1 MWEAWTSTQKGPLPQ
16 RPACMERRLNMR
28 YLVVEP
34 HPDDLAFFCGGTVAR
49 LISEGH
55 EVHTLVV
62 TDGEQGTLNRSY
74 ATDRNLAAVMRE
86 EQQAACATLGVEH
99 VKFLGMKNHFLEPTH
114 ELRERIVRHV
124 REIQPAAV
132 FTIDPWNF
140 DENPDHRAVGQVVLE
155 ACSFA
160 HFHLFHPEHLEQ
172 GLDIAM
178 VAKVILGKTPNP
190 NAYVDI
196 SDFVEKKISAI
207 LCYKSQLELM
217 RMEGAARLK
226 VLGKSSPIFDNP
238 LDEVIPASIR
248 QVAED
253 EGEKGNLPMAESF
266 HVRGLGILEN
276 IKDLIGGLSV

>member
-1 MWEAWTSTQKGPLPQ
+1 
-16 RPACMERRLNMR
+16 MR

-34 HPDDLAFFCGGTVAR
+34 HPDDLPFFCGGTVAK
-49 LISEGH
+49 LLAEGH
-55 EVHTLVV
+55 EVSTLVV
-62 TDGEQGTLNRSY
+62 TDGEQGTLNLAY
-74 ATDRNLAAVMRE
+74 DTDEKLAAVMRE
-86 EQQAACATLGVEH
+86 EERAACKILGVRDI
-99 VKFLGMKNHFLEPTH
+99 KFLGLKNHFQEPTH
-114 ELRERIVRHV
+114 ELREKIVRHI

-132 FTIDPWNF
+132 FTLDPWNF

-160 HFHLFHPEHLEQ
+160 HFHLFHPEHLEE
-172 GLDIAM
+172 GLRTAM

-196 SDFVEKKISAI
+196 SAYIEKKIEAI

-217 RMEGAARLK
+217 QMEGKGRLE

-238 LDEVIPASIR
+238 LDDIIPASVR
-248 QVAED
+248 QLAEE
-253 EGEKGNLPMAESF
+253 EGAKANLPMAEAF

-276 IKDLIGGLSV
+276 IKDLIGGLDV

>member
-1 MWEAWTSTQKGPLPQ
+1 
-16 RPACMERRLNMR
+16 MR

-34 HPDDLAFFCGGTVAR
+34 HPDDLPFFCGGTVAK

-62 TDGEQGTLNRSY
+62 TDGEQGTLNLSY
-74 ATDRNLAAVMRE
+74 DKDDKLAAVMRAE
-86 EQQAACATLGVEH
+86 EQAACKTLGVKNI
-99 VKFLGMKNHFLEPTH
+99 KFLGLKNHFLEPTH
-114 ELRERIVRHV
+114 ELREKIVRRV

-160 HFHLFHPEHLEQ
+160 HFHLFHPEHLEE
-172 GLDIAM
+172 GLSTAM
-178 VAKVILGKTPNP
+178 VAKVILGKTPSP
-190 NAYVDI
+190 NSYVDI
-196 SDFVEKKISAI
+196 SGFIDKKIEAI
-207 LCYKSQLELM
+207 LCYKSQIELM
-217 RMEGAARLK
+217 QMEGAARLK

-238 LDEVIPASIR
+238 LDQAIPASVTQI
-248 QVAED
+248 AEE
-253 EGEKGNLPMAESF
+253 EGQKAGLPMAEAF

>member
-1 MWEAWTSTQKGPLPQ
+1 V
-16 RPACMERRLNMR
+16 R

-34 HPDDLAFFCGGTVAR
+34 HPDDLVFFCGGTVAK
-49 LISEGH
+49 LLSEGH

-74 ATDRNLAAVMRE
+74 DTDMKLAAVMRE
-86 EQQAACATLGVEH
+86 EERAACKELGVEH
-99 VKFLGMKNHFLEPTH
+99 IKFLGLKNHFLEPTH
-114 ELRERIVRHV
+114 ELREKIVRHV
-124 REIQPAAV
+124 REVQPAAV
-132 FTIDPWNF
+132 ITIDPWNF

-160 HFHLFHPEHLEQ
+160 HFHLFHPEHLEE
-172 GLDIAM
+172 GLQTAM

-190 NAYVDI
+190 NSYVDI
-196 SDFVEKKISAI
+196 SGFIDKKIAAA

-238 LDEVIPASIR
+238 LDEVIPASIHA
-248 QVAED
+248 VAEK
-253 EGEKGNLPMAESF
+253 EGQKANVHLAESF

-276 IKDLIGGLSV
+276 IKELIGGLDV